1 VACSCTSLGSLI
13 KDRVENCP
21 EVRFVSLT
29 LIIGNHNYSSWS
41 LRLWLYLKESQLDS
55 KEGPFQIPPVSTD
68 MTTMV

>member
-1 VACSCTSLGSLI
+1 LGSLI

-41 LRLWLYLKESQLDS
+41 LRLWLYLKESQLD
-55 KEGPFQIPPVSTD
+55 FQIEPEAPGAGQCTSFER
-68 MTTMV
+68 